1 MQRFI
6 LISLIGL
13 VIGCRQSPKQE
24 EAPLTAQQVVDS
36 AITFAGGDL
45 YSRSKIEFDF
55 RDFHYSSYRED
66 GKRVLT
72 RTIPTDSGTIRDVR
86 KGQSFTRYLNEQE
99 LSLPDSTAQR
109 YSNAVNSVHYFAY
122 LPYGLNDRAVN
133 KRMLDTVSLGDHN
146 YYKIQITFDQE
157 GGGKDFEDVFIYWF
171 NTDTFRPD
179 FLAYEFQVN
188 GGGMRFREAQNQ
200 RVVGGITF
208 SDFINYK
215 PTAEVPL
222 AALDSLYAIPGG
234 MEKLSE
240 INLRNIRVS
249 PDSYN

>member
-1 MQRFI
+1 MQRLI
-6 LISLIGL
+6 LLSLMGL
-13 VIGCRQSPKQE
+13 VIGCRQSHKQE

-36 AITFAGGDL
+36 AIAFAGGDL
-45 YSRSKIEFDF
+45 YNRSKIEFDF

-72 RTIPTDSGTIRDVR
+72 RTIPTDSGVIRDVR
-86 KGQSFTRYLNEQE
+86 KGQSFTRYLEGQE

-109 YSNAVNSVHYFAY
+109 YSNSVNSVHYFAY

-133 KRMLDTVSLGDHN
+133 KRMLDTVTLGDHN

-157 GGGKDFEDVFIYWF
+157 GGGKDFEDVFVYWF

-200 RVVGGITF
+200 REVGGILF
-208 SDFINYK
+208 ADYVNYK
-215 PTAEVPL
+215 PLAEVPL
-222 AALDSLYAIPGG
+222 SGLDSLFTTPGG